1 MGMLHSTAA
10 LEDGAA
16 VSYKAKLKAVFLFK
30 PYTQT
35 HTHTNTWRKL
45 KFTLLGQRSKSEKT
59 THMIPIRRHSRK
71 GTTLQAVKVSVV
83 SKVLVVARIGGGGE

>member
-1 MGMLHSTAA
+1 MLMGMLHSTAA

-59 THMIPIRRHSRK
+59 THMIPIR
-71 GTTLQAVKVSVV
+71 
-83 SKVLVVARIGGGGE
+83 